1 MFQLHNNVSVKKV
14 SHALS
19 HRCFIAALGN
29 LYFIQNASLGKI
41 LNQQILRM
49 LLSLVCH
56 GISVSCD
63 FRMVPL
69 EYIFL
74 LDGDPNI
81 NINVNWFQLSA
92 FSTRSQ
98 FQDEITNYFINN
110 FGVKNKPEAEPKFC
124 KRKKEN
130 CLVSTLTLQI

>member
-19 HRCFIAALGN
+19 HQCFIAALGN

-69 EYIFL
+69 EYIF
-74 LDGDPNI
+74 
-81 NINVNWFQLSA
+81 
-92 FSTRSQ
+92 
-98 FQDEITNYFINN
+98 FIRWR
-110 FGVKNKPEAEPKFC
+110 PQY
-124 KRKKEN
+124 RY
-130 CLVSTLTLQI
+130 

>member
-19 HRCFIAALGN
+19 HQCFIAALGN

-49 LLSLVCH
+49 LLSPVCH
-56 GISVSCD
+56 VITVSCD

-81 NINVNWFQLSA
+81 DINVNWFQLSA
-92 FSTRSQ
+92 FSTRS
-98 FQDEITNYFINN
+98 YF
-110 FGVKNKPEAEPKFC
+110 
-124 KRKKEN
+124 
-130 CLVSTLTLQI
+130 